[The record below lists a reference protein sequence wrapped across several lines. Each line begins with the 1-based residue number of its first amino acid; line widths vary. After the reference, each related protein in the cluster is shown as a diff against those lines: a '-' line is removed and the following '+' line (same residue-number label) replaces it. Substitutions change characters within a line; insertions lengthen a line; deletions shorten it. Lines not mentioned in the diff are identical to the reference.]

1 MKASFSWKVA
11 PASHE
16 LADFDGVKDPEQTA
30 RVSSTVFSSRR
41 KSTEPRF
48 QGQSNAKKTEART
61 FRALSQLHYYHAL
74 LATIVVC
81 TLLMLVVG
89 VSYAANERTAD
100 ANPVLQTAI
109 RGLIVGNRDLG
120 LIHTRPD
127 VPCERTGDRPRRLSP
142 ALLSCC
148 LYH

>member
-16 LADFDGVKDPEQTA
+16 LADFDGFKVPEPTA

-41 KSTEPRF
+41 KSTDPRF

-61 FRALSQLHYYHAL
+61 FRAFSQLHYFYAL

-89 VSYAANERTAD
+89 VPYAANERMAD
-100 ANPVLQTAI
+100 APPELQTASA
-109 RGLIVGNRDLG
+109 G
-120 LIHTRPD
+120 
-127 VPCERTGDRPRRLSP
+127 
-142 ALLSCC
+142 
-148 LYH
+148 